1 MNDEPQHPSHEAL
14 RAYFAQVCDS
24 LVAAD
29 SCHRAKV
36 VIMEGLQVLVV
47 VRKLDEVFCQLGSLL
62 DRHLRQ
68 LRMAFGIGRVS
79 SHQTLVTNGKD
90 IFHAPY
96 TVAAVDENAE
106 TAPEHIAL
114 DACDRLGTDTGHPEE
129 GTRGNRCAVFDD
141 DAIVAVVGHH
151 LAELYVDPHALQ
163 IFECLLRGFLRH
175 TS

>member
-47 VRKLDEVFCQLGSLL
+47 VRKLDEVFSQLGSLL

-68 LRMAFGIGRVS
+68 LRMAFGIGRIS
-79 SHQTLVTNGKD
+79 SHQALVADGKD
-90 IFHAPY
+90 VVVATH
-96 TVAAVDENAE
+96 TVAAVDKNAVATSE
-106 TAPEHIAL
+106 LVAL
-114 DACDRLGTDTGHPEE
+114 DARDRLGTDAGNPKE
-129 GTRGNRCAVFDD
+129 GTCGDRCAVLDD

-151 LAELYVDPHALQ
+151 LSKLHVNAHAP
-163 IFECLLRGFLRH
+163 
-175 TS
+175 